1 MALQNLT
8 VEGFVRELASD
19 SPAPGGGSVAA
30 LCGSLGAGL
39 SAMVARLTLG
49 KEKYREHWEAME
61 ALQAEGDQLL
71 ARFLSLMEED
81 TESFNAFMAARK
93 LPKETEGQKAA
104 RAQAIQEASKK
115 TALVPLETLKTCADL
130 VRLAGQAVAHGNP
143 NAVTDAGTAAL
154 LAEAAGWGAA
164 YNVSINLSGVEDQT
178 FVARCRREVQSALE
192 EIGTRAREIRE
203 KLRKDLEMA

>member
-49 KEKYREHWEAME
+49 KEKYRDHWEAME
-61 ALQAEGDQLL
+61 TLKEEGDRLL

-93 LPKETEGQKAA
+93 LPKETEEQKVA
-104 RAQAIQEASKK
+104 RSWAIQEASKR
-115 TALVPLETLKTCADL
+115 TALVPLETLKACVDL
-130 VRLAGQAVAHGNP
+130 VRLAEAAVTRGNP
-143 NAVTDAGTAAL
+143 NAVTDGGTAAL

-164 YNVSINLSGVEDQT
+164 YNVSVNLPGVEDPD
-178 FVARCRREVQSALE
+178 FVARCRDEVRQALGEIGSKASAL
-192 EIGTRAREIRE
+192 RE
-203 KLRKDLEMA
+203 KLRQDLEMA